1 MNNDTKC
8 INYNLNLYLMIKYHK
23 IIALIS
29 IPLILMTYSWIN
41 KKSTRVKSDHKEI
54 LESTVIVPDHINSV
68 EYRLILEKTYLDLYG
83 SITEEMQD
91 EDFTWL
97 GYCVECEDPEGNY
110 SEDGAMKR
118 CGDKVEWGGNIFC
131 LSW

>member
-1 MNNDTKC
+1 
-8 INYNLNLYLMIKYHK
+8 MIRYHK
-23 IIALIS
+23 IIAIIAIPIILLAYSRIS
-29 IPLILMTYSWIN
+29 KN
-41 KKSTRVKSDHKEI
+41 ATRVKSDQKEI
-54 LESTVIVPDHINSV
+54 LESTVMVPDHIYSV
-68 EYRLILEKTYLDLYG
+68 EYRMILEKTYLDLYG

-97 GYCVECEDPEGNY
+97 GYCVKCNDPEGSY
-110 SEDGAMKR
+110 SENGTLKR